1 MVMPLVLL
9 HLCVLSPFASA
20 GVFEALPECCNVGVL
35 SVLIDELVYEFENA
49 ATLALSCK
57 ESESSITLRKDETE
71 VTLKYLLDILRFAPH
86 AEVWLLH
93 VHRSDSLL
101 TFGTDEVGR
110 LAHLSLFAWISK
122 TDAILPALQM
132 LKDADRLL
140 YLCTQIVLVVAVA
153 DERVGNH
160 LKQLVDGESLALG
173 YAVELVGGCGAQLR
187 GNELR
192 SSFIFFH

>member
-1 MVMPLVLL
+1 M
-9 HLCVLSPFASA
+9 
-20 GVFEALPECCNVGVL
+20 
-35 SVLIDELVYEFENA
+35 
-49 ATLALSCK
+49 
-57 ESESSITLRKDETE
+57 
-71 VTLKYLLDILRFAPH
+71 TLKYLLDILRFAPH
-86 AEVWLLH
+86 AEVWFLH

-101 TFGTDEVGR
+101 TFGTDEVGC
-110 LAHLSLFAWISK
+110 LAHLSLFAWVCK